1 VLKVV
6 NPLYAD
12 VQLHNEADIS
22 HRLLALPEQLI
33 SSALIVSDERD
44 IRIEE
49 AMVSN
54 VARPEGVAISAG
66 MH

>member
-44 IRIEE
+44 I
-49 AMVSN
+49 
-54 VARPEGVAISAG
+54 
-66 MH
+66 